1 MSKDQIWLPARYLL
15 GQTSKTVMNK
25 ISLLQR
31 KAVRIITYSKTREH
45 TSPLY
50 KEVKIL
56 KEMDNISLIVH
67 DYFNRKLPLSFNTLS
82 TEPILKSSKSAFEK
96 KGNDELRGG
105 VWAQPKRHQTCPL
118 GPILLKI

>member
-1 MSKDQIWLPARYLL
+1 M
-15 GQTSKTVMNK
+15 GQYDRFN
-25 ISLLQR
+25 LQ
-31 KAVRIITYSKTREH
+31 TQ
-45 TSPLY
+45 
-50 KEVKIL
+50 
-56 KEMDNISLIVH
+56 NF
-67 DYFNRKLPLSFNTLS
+67 YFSSSVVNTLS